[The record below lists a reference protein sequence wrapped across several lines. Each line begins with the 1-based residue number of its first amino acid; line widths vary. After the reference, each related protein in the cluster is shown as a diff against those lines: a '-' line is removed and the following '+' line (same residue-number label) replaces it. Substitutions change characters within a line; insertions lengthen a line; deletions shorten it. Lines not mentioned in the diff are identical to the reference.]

1 MTPAAVVGHTVAF
14 PTSAAGTQVITV
26 GQAGTLK
33 MGGGRTGGS
42 TITVPIDG
50 ILPSHGGFIIPIDS
64 AVFMSLPAAEI
75 VLKRPSF
82 NEMLVFASNTSTV
95 NSTASLITTIYGSGA
110 RVTTT
115 AQLLSTTSSIIG
127 SISLLFT
134 IIAGVSLLV
143 AAIGIMNIMLIAV
156 YERTHEIGI
165 LKSVGFKN
173 RHILLIFL
181 FQALIIGFIG
191 GVLGLIVGAGTS
203 YGLSTVLGGGGAT
216 SASTTSSTG
225 AASASGSFRSGSAG
239 GGGGFSGS
247 GGGSASFGGASSTSS
262 ISFHPVFPI
271 STIISAVLVAMIVS
285 IVAGMYPAWRASKM
299 EPIDALRQL

>member
-1 MTPAAVVGHTVAF
+1 
-14 PTSAAGTQVITV
+14 
-26 GQAGTLK
+26 
-33 MGGGRTGGS
+33 
-42 TITVPIDG
+42 
-50 ILPSHGGFIIPIDS
+50 
-64 AVFMSLPAAEI
+64 
-75 VLKRPSF
+75 
-82 NEMLVFASNTSTV
+82 V

-191 GVLGLIVGAGTS
+191 GVLGIVVGAGTS

-225 AASASGSFRSGSAG
+225 AASTSGSFRSGSAG

-247 GGGSASFGGASSTSS
+247 GGGSSFGGGSSSTTAS
-262 ISFHPVFPI
+262 ISFKPVFPL